1 MSRPTRNIA
10 NRDLRYFAYIYA
22 MRKHNGMRPQD
33 VVILL
38 KIICLSPKNWQI
50 IELSRELFISQSEVS
65 ESLNRSVLGDL
76 IDQGK
81 RKVKRRALLEFL
93 QFGLHHVFPQR
104 PGPMM
109 NGIPTAH
116 SHPFMTQYFPSEM
129 MYVWSDNREKERGL
143 SIEPLYAK
151 QTDAVKIDAKLYK
164 LLALI
169 DIIRVGRARE
179 LQIAMNE
186 LKTEIMYESSNE
198 HYADKSSI

>member
-1 MSRPTRNIA
+1 
-10 NRDLRYFAYIYA
+10 

-38 KIICLSPKNWQI
+38 KIICLKRKDWQI
-50 IELSRELFISQSEVS
+50 MDLSRELFISQSEVS

-76 IDQGK
+76 IDHSK
-81 RKVKRRALLEFL
+81 RKVKRRSLLEFI
-93 QFGLHHVFPQR
+93 QYGLHHVFPQM

-116 SHPFMTQYFPSEM
+116 AHPFMKQYFSSEM
-129 MYVWSDNREKERGL
+129 TYVWPDNRENERGL

-169 DIIRVGRARE
+169 DIIRVGKTRE
-179 LQIAMNE
+179 LKIAMNE
-186 LKTEIMYESSNE
+186 LSTEIINES
-198 HYADKSSI
+198 